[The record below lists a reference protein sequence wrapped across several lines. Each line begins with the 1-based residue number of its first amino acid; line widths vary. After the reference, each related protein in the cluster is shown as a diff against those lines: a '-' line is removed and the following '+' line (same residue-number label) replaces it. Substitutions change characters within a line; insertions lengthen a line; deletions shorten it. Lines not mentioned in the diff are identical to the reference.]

1 MEIMLS
7 SIASKIYL
15 TALAFSVLL
24 FSNYTG
30 NNAEFTDLN
39 AKLVGDNIVFN
50 TFLKNSFENDF
61 DEIFKSGKNINV
73 WFEFRVLKDNKIIHF
88 EKFYH
93 QVKWNP
99 AKKVYSLDLQEQ
111 NFKCTVKNNKELLYL
126 ISKIECP
133 FYKANYKG
141 DVTVEFKSY
150 LPKVYLETINKEVD
164 LMLLWKMN
172 KPSIRKDIK
181 L

>member
-1 MEIMLS
+1 VGNLVTKVYFS
-7 SIASKIYL
+7 V
-15 TALAFSVLL
+15 LAFSVLL

-30 NNAEFTDLN
+30 NDAQFSNVNSRTI
-39 AKLVGDNIVFN
+39 GDNIVFS
-50 TFLKNSFENDF
+50 TFLKNSFEHDF
-61 DEIFKSGKNINV
+61 NEIFKSGKNIHI

-93 QVKWNP
+93 LVKWN
-99 AKKVYSLDLQEQ
+99 ASKGEYTVDLQEQ
-111 NFKCTVKNNKELLYL
+111 NFKCSVKTNKELLYL
-126 ISKIECP
+126 ISKVEYP
-133 FYKANYKG
+133 FYKSSFKG

-172 KPSIRKDIK
+172 TPSIRKDIK
-181 L
+181 I